1 MKKVLCCLSLIVI
14 LFLPSCR
21 LLYPNLMFQQK
32 DYQYF
37 ELAHKQMDQ
46 YIIQP
51 GDELSLRLFTR
62 DGFKLIDVLGG
73 TSLNGPN
80 STGSSTS
87 NSASTVSQSG
97 VSVDYPVDNEGFVRL
112 PILGEL
118 FVKGYTEK
126 ELQKVL
132 ADRYATLFVDPFVI
146 VNVTNRRAFVF
157 MGSAGSIV
165 ALNETPTNL
174 LEVIAKAGGI
184 AENIK
189 AYKIK
194 IIRGD
199 LKNPQI
205 LLIDLSTLEGLRK
218 ADLIIQSN
226 DIIYVEEKRTNVVT
240 VILNEIAPYLG
251 LITTVVTVVLLAKT
265 FGK

>member
-1 MKKVLCCLSLIVI
+1 MKKALVCLYLIVI

-21 LLYPNLMFQQK
+21 WLYPNLMFQQK

-46 YIIQP
+46 YVIQP
-51 GDELSLRLFTR
+51 GDELSVRLFTR
-62 DGFKLIDVLGG
+62 DGFRLIDVLGM
-73 TSLNGPN
+73 SSV
-80 STGSSTS
+80 STGNSGQSNNNQSANNTYST
-87 NSASTVSQSG
+87 NIT
-97 VSVDYPVDNEGFVRL
+97 YPVDNEGFARL

-132 ADRYATLFVDPFVI
+132 ADRYANLFVDPFII
-146 VNVTNRRAFVF
+146 VNVTNRRCFVF

-165 ALNETPTNL
+165 TLNEAPTNL
-174 LEVIAKAGGI
+174 LEVIAKAGGMPD
-184 AENIK
+184 NIK
-189 AYKIK
+189 AYKVK
-194 IIRGD
+194 VIRGD

-240 VILNEIAPYLG
+240 LILSEIAPYLG
-251 LITTVVTVVLLAKT
+251 LITTVTTVILLVKT